1 MVTRSSY
8 YASKLFSAISSF
20 NSTAQPEIRDSMA
33 ATHAHRCRT
42 RSQVTNESQ
51 NHYKENSALSANLLL
66 IIAPVLQPPEETSSS
81 RSQNKVDYMYNLS
94 LRALCAFACVKAV
107 PEAIFVGRRNPRT
120 PPYIFLI
127 TVRRQHKL
135 SKINPLH
142 GFRGMFFQIELI
154 CSHAKL
160 HLQCKNRSH

>member
-1 MVTRSSY
+1 
-8 YASKLFSAISSF
+8 
-20 NSTAQPEIRDSMA
+20 MA

-42 RSQVTNESQ
+42 RSLVTNESQ
-51 NHYKENSALSANLLL
+51 NHYKENSTLSANLLL

-127 TVRRQHKL
+127 TVL
-135 SKINPLH
+135 
-142 GFRGMFFQIELI
+142 
-154 CSHAKL
+154 A
-160 HLQCKNRSH
+160 

>member
-1 MVTRSSY
+1 MS
-8 YASKLFSAISSF
+8 
-20 NSTAQPEIRDSMA
+20 NSVL
-33 ATHAHRCRT
+33 
-42 RSQVTNESQ
+42 VTNESQ

-127 TVRRQHKL
+127 TVL
-135 SKINPLH
+135 
-142 GFRGMFFQIELI
+142 
-154 CSHAKL
+154 A
-160 HLQCKNRSH
+160 